1 MAASSSGA
9 SGGYMDQRALA
20 EELFAA
26 AMERARAG
34 GFELGRGA
42 DGDLRNYASRAAS
55 DIVER
60 DLADGKDLAL
70 RNFHTLIDEMIRQA
84 RQIPGY
90 AERNA
95 GVIGE
100 ETLGSALAVLCPLW
114 PFC

>member
-9 SGGYMDQRALA
+9 SGGYMDERGLA

-26 AMERARAG
+26 AVDRASAA

-42 DGDLRNYASRAAS
+42 DGDLRSYASRAAS
-55 DIVER
+55 EIVER
-60 DLADGKDLAL
+60 DLADGKEMAL
-70 RNFHTLIDEMIRQA
+70 RNFRTLVDEMIRQA

-90 AERNA
+90 VERHA